1 MIMFLK
7 SASRRRV
14 NNNEESSS
22 EEERESYCS
31 KEIIGCGSVLTV
43 WKKSLLMSCSGFT
56 VIDGKGNL
64 VFRVDNYCGRPGEIV
79 LMDASGKSML
89 TVRRQK
95 TIRSLV
101 DTWVIY
107 EGEPNDKKPAKKSTI
122 PSKKQQPIWYV
133 KKQMSILQAPNS
145 KELAQ
150 VYPNTSNSS
159 TKKTKSNKNNNNN
172 KGPKYVIQGSYCQRS
187 CQIVDLSS
195 NDVVAEIRRKKAI
208 NGCASFGLEVFHL
221 IVRPGFDSGFAM
233 TLVLLLDQMFS

>member
-1 MIMFLK
+1 MFLK

-95 TIRSLV
+95 VIKFYLV
-101 DTWVIY
+101 
-107 EGEPNDKKPAKKSTI
+107 SFF
-122 PSKKQQPIWYV
+122 
-133 KKQMSILQAPNS
+133 LF
-145 KELAQ
+145 
-150 VYPNTSNSS
+150 
-159 TKKTKSNKNNNNN
+159 
-172 KGPKYVIQGSYCQRS
+172 
-187 CQIVDLSS
+187 
-195 NDVVAEIRRKKAI
+195 
-208 NGCASFGLEVFHL
+208 CAFWFGF
-221 IVRPGFDSGFAM
+221 
-233 TLVLLLDQMFS
+233 